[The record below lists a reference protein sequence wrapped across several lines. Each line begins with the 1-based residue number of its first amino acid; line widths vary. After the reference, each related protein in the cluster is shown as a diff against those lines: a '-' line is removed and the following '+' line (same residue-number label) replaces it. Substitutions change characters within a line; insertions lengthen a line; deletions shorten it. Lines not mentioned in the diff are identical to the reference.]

1 MGKTNVLEAIHYLCL
16 TKSFLASK
24 DQYVLRFGAASFET
38 TGAFIREDGVQMQA
52 KLIFVPG
59 EGKRIFIN
67 KIPQNTLSQV
77 IGKFPLVIF
86 SPDDRALT
94 SEGPEVRRKFLNNIL
109 SQVKPLYLQDL
120 LLYQRA
126 VAQRN
131 ALLLQLKRQR
141 LKQSEQLISWNEELI
156 QTGSRIIRQR
166 VRFFQTFLPF
176 LQQAHHA
183 ISAVGEIPHI
193 RYQTIEFSDSIE
205 FGDSEAVEQA
215 FRKKLTRLQHSEIEM
230 GRSLVGPHRD
240 EMIFLLNKLEIRRFA
255 SHGQHRTFGLMLQLA
270 KYFYLAEHMNEK
282 PILLL
287 DDIFGDL
294 DSKRSKIFLDLL
306 CSEQI
311 GQCIITAVENKTF
324 NTVISF
330 EDTSNKCF
338 HINHKSYNP

>member
-1 MGKTNVLEAIHYLCL
+1 MGKTNILEAIHYLCL

-24 DQYVLRFGAASFET
+24 DQYVLRFGATSFET
-38 TGAFIREDGVQMQA
+38 AGTFIREDGVHMHA
-52 KLIFVPG
+52 KLVFVPS

-109 SQVKPLYLQDL
+109 SQVKPLYLHDL

-141 LKQSEQLISWNEELI
+141 LKQSEQLLSWNEELI

-166 VRFFQTFLPF
+166 VRFFQTFMPF
-176 LQQAHHA
+176 LQQAHQS
-183 ISAVGEIPHI
+183 ISVVGEVPHI
-193 RYQTIEFSDSIE
+193 RYQTIEFGAPEEI
-205 FGDSEAVEQA
+205 EQA
-215 FRKKLTRLQHSEIEM
+215 FRKKLTHLQQSEIEM

-311 GQCIITAVENKTF
+311 GQCIITAVEDQTF

-330 EDTSNKCF
+330 EDIRNRCF
-338 HINHKSYNP
+338 HINHKSSQP